1 MNAISSPLVEAIESV
16 WADLRAR
23 HADIPDVV
31 VTMASG
37 SMGRRGALKLGHFDP
52 DRWKVGQQVMP
63 ELFVGGE
70 GLVMGAH
77 DVLGTLLHEAAHGA
91 ASTRGIDDTSRA
103 GAYHNGK
110 FRDIAREF
118 GLTVERT
125 RDRGWTITTVSD
137 ATAGTYKRQIR
148 KLETAIVAYR
158 RDEHEP
164 ADGDGEDGDGQ
175 DGNKSGKAPRNGRA
189 LLCTC
194 TPARRVRAAQ
204 KTIDAGPILCGVC
217 REPFT
222 ATDLDDD

>member
-1 MNAISSPLVEAIESV
+1 MNAISGPLVAAIETV

-23 HADIPDVV
+23 HSDIPNVV

-37 SMGRRGALKLGHFDP
+37 SLGRRGVLKLGHFGP

-70 GLVMGAH
+70 GLAMGAR

-91 ASTRGIDDTSRA
+91 ACTRGIDDTSRG

-110 FRDIAREF
+110 FASIAREF

-125 RDRGWTITTVSD
+125 PERGWTATTVPDS
-137 ATAGTYKRQIR
+137 TAKAYQRQIR
-148 KLETAIVAYR
+148 LLDAAIVAYR
-158 RDEHEP
+158 RSEHEP
-164 ADGDGEDGDGQ
+164 ADGDDDGADGEDGD
-175 DGNKSGKAPRNGRA
+175 KSGRAPRNGRA
-189 LLCTC
+189 LVCTC

-217 REPFT
+217 REPF
-222 ATDLDDD
+222 AVAEGD